1 MKKSK
6 KLLLLSIITV
16 VLLSCLTFAV
26 SAKVYTGNCGAEGD
40 NITWSLDTETGIL
53 SIVGSG
59 EMENIGNP
67 DMYHKWKSYKD
78 YIKEVEISGNITS
91 IGDYVFYSYF
101 GKIESV
107 ILPNTIK
114 KIGKSA
120 FLGTSIKSIYLPE
133 GLQSIGG
140 NAFAKC
146 KELKSVSIP
155 SSVVSIGVN
164 AFSSSG
170 LESLYIPETVTD
182 FNLINIVNNCTSLKN
197 LYINNEKYT
206 SVDGVVYSKDL
217 ATILMYPDGRSGF
230 DFLSTVTTIG
240 QWAFGDSKNL
250 GKITIPDNITAI
262 EWCAFHSSSV
272 SGELVIPDSVL
283 SLGGCSFA
291 ECNNFKTVKLPNSN
305 CSMGGQDFQDCYN
318 LETAVIGNKMKEICF
333 STFSRCTNL
342 KSVTIPTSVEEIDS
356 SAFYMCSSLKD
367 IYYAGTEEQW
377 KKIKINKSSN
387 EPLLNATIHYNCWDD
402 HWSPSKQFPDGYNF
416 YEDRYSFRNPAD
428 IISKDIYQDVYGY
441 TKGRLVYNK
450 YEKDESAH
458 GLCYGMASTTAS
470 ILEGLPKEN
479 DYVLNDYSLCDT
491 ISDIQPYSNI
501 KRMGMTARDL
511 IKYGYVTQF
520 SNQANF
526 KTSGAVSD
534 CGTIYN
540 AVERYVNEGGNPV
553 ILNMRE
559 FVYNE
564 TTNSWSQGNGH
575 AVLAVGLI
583 GRNGILID
591 DSNKDEIQT
600 IYFEIDEKGEFTGC
614 WAYNGYSWTNG
625 DNEKSLSELASQGRA
640 GCIGYFVDGILP
652 SMVAEY
658 NAQLTPEDS
667 IDKFDEIDKEHN
679 MLYISDERVNINTYS
694 ENSLVKVMKPSQSI
708 EGKFVYEKDALY
720 WVENEKT
727 IELNNFN
734 FDKTEIVFS
743 GNESE
748 VEVLV
753 PDKSNIVM
761 TVDDYCN
768 SLMINT
774 NKEEAIELTFT
785 TTDVNGALIDMALSG
800 VSSTTEITATQTD
813 TGLLVTGI
821 SDGTVTLTKDDEVI
835 ATEEIKDAIGDIEI
849 TYDKDGEDE
858 ELDAEYHSHSYESA
872 ETKNA
877 TCKDKGT
884 VTYTCSCGDTYT
896 EEIEINPDNHI
907 GETEIRSIKDSTCTE
922 KGYTGDTY
930 CLDCGEKI
938 TEGKVTDIKGH
949 KDADRNYSC
958 DECGATLENNCSH
971 MCHKTGFMG
980 FIWKIL
986 RIFFKLFG
994 SQPVCSCGVAHY

>member
-6 KLLLLSIITV
+6 KFLLLSIITV

-26 SAKVYTGNCGAEGD
+26 SAKVHTGNCGAEGN

-53 SIVGSG
+53 SIVGSR

-67 DMYHKWKSYKD
+67 DMYHKWESYKD

-101 GKIESV
+101 GNIESV
-107 ILPNTIK
+107 TLPNTIK
-114 KIGKSA
+114 KIGRGA
-120 FLGTSIKSIYLPE
+120 FLGTSIESIYLPE
-133 GLQSIGG
+133 GLQSIGD
-140 NAFAKC
+140 NAFGKC
-146 KELKSVSIP
+146 KKLKTISIP
-155 SSVVSIGVN
+155 SSVIGIGIN

-170 LESLYIPETVTD
+170 IESLYVPETVID
-182 FNLINIVNNCTSLKN
+182 FDIYNLVNNCTSLKN
-197 LYINNEKYT
+197 LYINNEEYT

-217 ATILMYPDGRSGF
+217 KTIVMYPDGRADF

-240 QWAFGDSKNL
+240 CSAFRDNKNL
-250 GKITIPDNITAI
+250 GNITIPENITAI
-262 EWCAFHSSSV
+262 ESCAFDGSSIA
-272 SGELVIPDSVL
+272 GELIIPDSVL
-283 SLGGCSFA
+283 SLGGSSFG
-291 ECNNFKTVKLPNSN
+291 ECNKLKTVKLPNSN
-305 CSMGGQDFQDCYN
+305 CSMDGQDFEECYN
-318 LETAVIGNKMKEICF
+318 LETAVIGNKMKKISS
-333 STFSRCTNL
+333 STFTRCSKL
-342 KSVTIPTSVEEIDS
+342 KSVTIPTSVEEIGS
-356 SAFYMCSSLKD
+356 GAFYMCSSLKD

-387 EPLLNATIHYNCWDD
+387 DPLLNATIHYNCWDD
-402 HWSPSKQFPDGYNF
+402 HWSSSKQFPDGYNF
-416 YEDRYSFRNPAD
+416 NEDRYSFRNPAD

-501 KRMGMTARDL
+501 KRMGMTARDF

-534 CGTIYN
+534 CETIYN

-658 NAQLTPEDS
+658 NAQLTPEDA
-667 IDKFDEIDKEHN
+667 IDKFDELDKEHN

-694 ENSLVKVMKPSQSI
+694 ENSLVKVMKPSQST
-708 EGKFVYEKDALY
+708 EGKIDDEKDALY
-720 WVENEKT
+720 WVENKKT
-727 IELNNFN
+727 IELNNFS
-734 FDKTEIVFS
+734 FDETEVVFS
-743 GNESE
+743 GNKSE
-748 VEVLV
+748 IEVV
-753 PDKSNIVM
+753 IPDKSNIVM
-761 TVDDYCN
+761 TVDDCCN

-774 NKEEAIELTFT
+774 NADEGIELTFT
-785 TTDVNGALIDMALSG
+785 ETDVKGALIDMALSG
-800 VSSTTEITATQTD
+800 VSSTTEITAKQTE

-821 SDGTVTLTKDDEVI
+821 SDGTVTLTKDEEVI

-849 TYDKDGEDE
+849 TYDKEGESE
-858 ELDAEYHSHSYESA
+858 ELDADYHTHSYESA
-872 ETKNA
+872 ETKA
-877 TCKDKGT
+877 ASCKDKGEL
-884 VTYTCSCGDTYT
+884 TYTCSCNDSYT

-907 GETEIRSIKDSTCTE
+907 GETEVRNIKDSTCTE

-938 TEGKVTDIKGH
+938 ADGKETDIKGH
-949 KDADRNYSC
+949 TDNDGNNSC
-958 DECGATLENNCSH
+958 DVCGEALKVCSH
-971 MCHKTGFMG
+971 ICHKSGFMG

-986 RIFFKLFG
+986 RFFFKLFG